1 MTKKAIYFI
10 IIGSF
15 VKGLLSMSK
24 DDKEKISIAVI
35 KRLPRYYRYLGDLL
49 EHGITRI
56 SSNDLS
62 RRMNVT
68 ASQIRQDLNKFGC
81 FGQRGYGYNVE
92 MLYDEIKKIL
102 GLDREYNMIIIG
114 TGNLGQALVNYPNF
128 KKRGFNFIG
137 AFDNSPEIVGKKAG
151 DIVIKSVSELE
162 GFLKENKVDIAV
174 LSIPK
179 DNAPQISPILVEN
192 GVKGIW
198 NFSHIDLHTPDN
210 VVVENAHLTDSVM
223 TLSYK
228 LSELENE

>member
-1 MTKKAIYFI
+1 MNKIEN
-10 IIGSF
+10 
-15 VKGLLSMSK
+15 
-24 DDKEKISIAVI
+24 EKISIAVI

-102 GLDREYNMIIIG
+102 GLDREYSMIIIG
-114 TGNLGQALVNYPNF
+114 AGNIGQALANYGNF

-137 AFDNSPEIVGKKAG
+137 VFDNNPDIVGKKAG
-151 DIVIKSVSELE
+151 DVIIDDVANLE
-162 GFLKENKVDIAV
+162 DFLKNNKVDIAV

-179 DNAPQISPILVEN
+179 NNAPQISPILVEN
-192 GVKGIW
+192 GVRGIW
-198 NFSHIDLHTPDN
+198 NFSHIDLHTPNN
-210 VVVENAHLTDSVM
+210 VIVENVHLTDSVM

-228 LSELENE
+228 LSELDENE